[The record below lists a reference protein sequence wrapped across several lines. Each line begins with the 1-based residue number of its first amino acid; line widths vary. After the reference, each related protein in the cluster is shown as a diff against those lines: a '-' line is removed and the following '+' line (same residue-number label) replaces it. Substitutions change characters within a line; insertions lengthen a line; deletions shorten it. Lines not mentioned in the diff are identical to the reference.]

1 MRPEQ
6 PYNAA
11 GPASVVVGHVAAP
24 WGILGELRIDPLT
37 DNPERFLPGS
47 VLCLRG
53 RPTKIARSRKS
64 GRLFIVKLDGVDD
77 RNAAEALRGEPLT
90 ISPEEAPPLSREGTY
105 YHFQIIG
112 MEVFDESGD
121 SLGEV
126 AEILRTGGKND
137 VLHGAGTATGVR
149 SLLPAHRRRGAGRRH
164 PRGQNDGPRSRG
176 PVLNVLRSTLPSSYG
191 PTSSWHRNDGDARF
205 CHNCGRSVR

>member
-121 SLGEV
+121 YLGEV
-126 AEILRTGGKND
+126 AEILRTGGND
-137 VLHGAGTATGVR
+137 VYTVR
-149 SLLPAHRRRGAGRRH
+149 DGDGREVLLPAIA
-164 PRGQNDGPRSRG
+164 DV
-176 PVLNVLRSTLPSSYG
+176 VLDVDTQEG
-191 PTSSWHRNDGDARF
+191 KMT
-205 CHNCGRSVR
+205 VRVPEGLS